1 MGKARVSAAGNTGVG
16 VLEVTLNPEQS
27 MSVKDLG
34 TACLAAAQAMQPTAK
49 ADAKKSLAAAAE
61 DLLDQLEQGNTKKS
75 GTGEKRESQLLNK
88 RSQTRSKRKRSGP
101 GNGPPSRKAPTG
113 TVTFAGDKKTKEDQ
127 SEEEADEEEA
137 DDDDQKEDE
146 EEKEDSGE
154 DDDDQKEDEEEKEDS
169 GEDDDDQKEDSGE
182 DDDEKDD
189 KKSGDTTDDDP
200 DA

>member
-75 GTGEKRESQLLNK
+75 GTGEKREAQLSQYNFILVVGAQEVEN
-88 RSQTRSKRKRSGP
+88 
-101 GNGPPSRKAPTG
+101 G
-113 TVTFAGDKKTKEDQ
+113 TVNVRTRDNTVHGVKTIDELIVEFTRLCDEHVLDLELDVTAEKGDAKDAKKGK
-127 SEEEADEEEA
+127 
-137 DDDDQKEDE
+137 
-146 EEKEDSGE
+146 
-154 DDDDQKEDEEEKEDS
+154 
-169 GEDDDDQKEDSGE
+169 
-182 DDDEKDD
+182 
-189 KKSGDTTDDDP
+189 
-200 DA
+200 

>member
-1 MGKARVSAAGNTGVG
+1 MGKARVSAAGNTGVD
-16 VLEVTLNPEQS
+16 VLEVTLNPDQP

-34 TACLAAAQAMQPTAK
+34 AACLAAAQAMQPTAK
-49 ADAKKSLAAAAE
+49 ADDKKRLAAAAE

-88 RSQTRSKRKRSGP
+88 RSQTRSNISKRRGP
-101 GNGPPSRKAPTG
+101 GNGPPSRKFPTRM
-113 TVTFAGDKKTKEDQ
+113 VTSAGDKKTKEDQ

-137 DDDDQKEDE
+137 DEEEDDDQEDDDDDQE
-146 EEKEDSGE
+146 EEDDEEKEDSGE
-154 DDDDQKEDEEEKEDS
+154 DDDQ
-169 GEDDDDQKEDSGE
+169 
-182 DDDEKDD
+182 KDD

>member
-1 MGKARVSAAGNTGVG
+1 MGKARVSATGNTGVG

-34 TACLAAAQAMQPTAK
+34 AACLAAAQAMQPTAK

-75 GTGEKRESQLLNK
+75 GTGEKRESQLLSK
-88 RSQTRSKRKRSGP
+88 RSQTRSNISKRRGP
-101 GNGPPSRKAPTG
+101 GNGPPSRKFPTRM
-113 TVTFAGDKKTKEDQ
+113 VTSAGDKKTKEDQ
-127 SEEEADEEEA
+127 SEEEADEEEDDDQED
-137 DDDDQKEDE
+137 DDDDQEDDDDDQEEDDE

-154 DDDDQKEDEEEKEDS
+154 DDDQ
-169 GEDDDDQKEDSGE
+169 
-182 DDDEKDD
+182 KDD

-200 DA
+200 NA

>member
-1 MGKARVSAAGNTGVG
+1 MVKARVSAAGNTGVD
-16 VLEVTLNPEQS
+16 VLEVTLNPDQP

-34 TACLAAAQAMQPTAK
+34 AACLAAAQAMQPTAK

-75 GTGEKRESQLLNK
+75 GTGEKRESQLLSK
-88 RSQTRSKRKRSGP
+88 RSQTRSNISKRRGP
-101 GNGPPSRKAPTG
+101 GNGPPSRKAPTWM
-113 TVTFAGDKKTKEDQ
+113 VTSAGDKKTKEDQ

-137 DDDDQKEDE
+137 DEEEDDDQEDDDDDQE
-146 EEKEDSGE
+146 EEDDEEKEDSGE
-154 DDDDQKEDEEEKEDS
+154 DDDQ
-169 GEDDDDQKEDSGE
+169 
-182 DDDEKDD
+182 KDD